1 MGINRFDFLDYNP
14 AAMQSNPSHFPPHP
28 KILEVQNV
36 SVVRGQ
42 ASLLSG
48 LSLDIDLGQHT
59 AILGP
64 NGSGKST
71 LLKLL
76 MRNLYP
82 SFVNGQSGTIRIFG
96 QTEWNVW
103 DLRSQLGFVS
113 GEIDQHFHAGRSGRL
128 TAEQAVLTGF
138 FSSELEPDPDA
149 ITLEMRESANYAMD
163 LMGITPLAHRTL
175 GTMSTGERRRTLLA
189 RSIAHRPKAL
199 VLDEPTAGLD
209 LRAQRQLLEHL
220 EKIAQRDTTL
230 ILVTHQL
237 SEVLPCIDHTVLL
250 RAGSVAFDGDTQ
262 QAFQADRLSNLF
274 GCPLRIDKTPS
285 GYWRVELDQ

>member
-1 MGINRFDFLDYNP
+1 
-14 AAMQSNPSHFPPHP
+14 MQPNPHP
-28 KILEVQNV
+28 ALATPPILEIQNV
-36 SVVRGQ
+36 SVVRG
-42 ASLLSG
+42 AARLLSN
-48 LSLDIDLGQHT
+48 LSLSISLGQHT

-76 MRNLYP
+76 MRSIYP
-82 SFVNGQSGTIRIFG
+82 SYIDGHCGTVSIFG

-113 GEIDQHFHAGRSGRL
+113 GEVDQHFQAGRSGKL

-138 FSSELEPDPDA
+138 FSSELTPDPES
-149 ITLEMRESANYAMD
+149 ITPAMFESARYAME
-163 LMGITPLAHRTL
+163 LMGITRLAQRTL

-189 RSIAHRPKAL
+189 RAIAHRPKAL

-209 LRAQRQLLEHL
+209 LRAQRQLLEYL
-220 EKIAQRDTTL
+220 AKIARDHTTL

-237 SEVLPCIDHTVLL
+237 SEVIPCIDRTILL
-250 RAGSVAFDGDTQ
+250 RDGSVSFDGRTEVAFDSTV
-262 QAFQADRLSNLF
+262 LSSLF
-274 GCPLRIDKTPS
+274 GCRLRVDKSAS
-285 GYWRVELDQ
+285 GYWRVELDDLLDAN